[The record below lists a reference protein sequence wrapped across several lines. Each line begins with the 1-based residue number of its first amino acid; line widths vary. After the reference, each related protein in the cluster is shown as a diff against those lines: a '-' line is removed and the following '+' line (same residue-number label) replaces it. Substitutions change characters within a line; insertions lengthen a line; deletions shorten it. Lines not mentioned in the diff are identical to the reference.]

1 MVECTSSARFV
12 GQASERSP
20 RDTGL
25 RQGLLAVDVAI
36 LLPDALLQ
44 PLLRLNATLLPPPA
58 GFHFDDTHLPHV
70 SLAQQFIAA
79 ARLPDVIRATA
90 AVLRGAGPLRLQPAG
105 WSRGRTASTVRLVPT
120 DPLTR
125 LHADLMDGL
134 QPFESGPGDETAFFS
149 DVVEPARHADVEWVR
164 QFRTQAAHGRFDP
177 HVTLGVGPV
186 PQLDP
191 PRGGDA
197 TRAALCHLGRFCTC
211 RRVQAEWSLTDHGT

>member
-1 MVECTSSARFV
+1 MAAAVRA
-12 GQASERSP
+12 
-20 RDTGL
+20 
-25 RQGLLAVDVAI
+25 LAVDVAI
-36 LLPDALLQ
+36 LLPDALLR
-44 PLLRLNATLLPPPA
+44 PLLRLNAALLSPPD
-58 GFHFDDTHLPHV
+58 GFRFDATHVPHV

-90 AVLRGAGPLRLQPAG
+90 AVLRGAGSLGLQPAG

-125 LHADLMDGL
+125 LHAGLMDGL

-149 DVVEPARHADVEWVR
+149 DAVEPARHADVEWVR
-164 QFRTQAAHGRFDP
+164 QFRTRAAYGRFDP
-177 HVTLGVGPV
+177 HVTLGVGPF

-191 PRGGDA
+191 PRGGHA

-211 RRVQAEWSLTDHGT
+211 RRILAEWSLTDHGP

>member
-1 MVECTSSARFV
+1 MVECTSSARLV

-25 RQGLLAVDVAI
+25 RQGLLAIDVAI

-44 PLLRLNATLLPPPA
+44 PLLRLNATLVPPPE
-58 GFHFDDTHLPHV
+58 GFRFDDTHLPHV

-90 AVLRGAGPLRLQPAG
+90 AVLRGAGPLRLLPAG
-105 WSRGRTASTVRLVPT
+105 MSRGRTASTVRLVPT
-120 DPLTR
+120 GALTR
-125 LHADLMDGL
+125 LHADLMDRL

-211 RRVQAEWSLTDHGT
+211 RRVLAEWSLTDHGT